1 MYYTKEGVIMAK
13 ILVISAHP
21 HMERSLMN
29 KTILEELTQS
39 SLDLSI
45 RDIAADCCHVD
56 VAEAQAALKEAET
69 IVFQF
74 PVYWFNAPAL
84 LKHWYEEV
92 FTPGFAHGEG
102 AEGLKGKKLVLSA
115 TIGAPEAA
123 YSAQGLGHSMSDFFA
138 NFGAMAAM
146 TGMKMGT
153 PVLSYGC
160 MYIPGVSTEA
170 DKEALI
176 AKAKDHAKKLVE
188 EIG

>member
-1 MYYTKEGVIMAK
+1 MAK

-29 KTILEELTQS
+29 KTILEELKAS
-39 SLDLSI
+39 ALDLAVD
-45 RDIAADCCHVD
+45 DIAEGCCHVD
-56 VAEAQAALKEAET
+56 VAAEQAALKEAET

-102 AEGLKGKKLVLSA
+102 AEGLKGKKLIISA

-123 YSAQGLGHSMSDFFA
+123 YSAQGLGHSISDFFM

-146 TGMKMGT
+146 TGMEMGKL
-153 PVLSYGC
+153 VLSYGC
-160 MYIPGVSTEA
+160 VYIPGVSTEA
-170 DKEALI
+170 DKEAMI
-176 AKAKDHAKKLVE
+176 AKAKEHAKRLVE

>member
-1 MYYTKEGVIMAK
+1 MAK

-29 KTILEELTQS
+29 KTILEELKAS
-39 SLDLSI
+39 ALDLAVD
-45 RDIAADCCHVD
+45 DIAEGCCHVD
-56 VAEAQAALKEAET
+56 VAAEQAALKEAET

-92 FTPGFAHGEG
+92 FTPGFAYGEG
-102 AEGLKGKKLVLSA
+102 AEGLKGKKLIISA
-115 TIGAPEAA
+115 TIGSPEAA
-123 YSAQGLGHSMSDFFA
+123 YSAQGLGHSISDFFV
-138 NFGAMAAM
+138 NFSAMAAM
-146 TGMKMGT
+146 TGMEMGN

-160 MYIPGVSTEA
+160 VYIPGVSTEA
-170 DKEALI
+170 DKEAMI
-176 AKAKDHAKKLVE
+176 AKAKEHAKRLVE

>member
-1 MYYTKEGVIMAK
+1 MAK

-102 AEGLKGKKLVLSA
+102 AEGLKSKKLILSA

-123 YSAQGLGHSMSDFFA
+123 YSPQGLGHSMSDFFA
-138 NFGAMAAM
+138 NFYTMAAM
-146 TGMKMGT
+146 TGMEMGD

-170 DKEALI
+170 DKEAMI
-176 AKAKDHAKKLVE
+176 AKAKEHAKKLIA

>member
-1 MYYTKEGVIMAK
+1 MAK

-29 KTILEELTQS
+29 KTILEELQKS
-39 SLDLSI
+39 SLDLAVH
-45 RDIAADCCHVD
+45 DIAEGCCHVD
-56 VAEAQAALKEAET
+56 VAAEQAALKEAET

-102 AEGLKGKKLVLSA
+102 AEGLKGKKLIISA

-123 YSAQGLGHSMSDFFA
+123 YSEAGLGHSVSDFFA
-138 NFGAMAAM
+138 NFYTMAAM
-146 TGMKMGT
+146 TGMEMGT

-170 DKEALI
+170 DKEAMI
-176 AKAKDHAKKLVE
+176 AKAKEHAGRLVAE
-188 EIG
+188 LG